1 MITHLHSNINDYNRF
16 NLDEKFDF
24 PLKERKPV
32 VTTGIKQ
39 KSVSNNDN
47 ETLKIQFKT
56 AKQQETIGVKFKNNI
71 NTTTNTTAAVSFS
84 SGSRPTNTIP
94 MSNINPLRSSRTSS
108 DISNVELPAPL
119 WARMTRRKR
128 RPSRHRYVKVLG
140 RNDFV
145 NNAISTAKYNL
156 FSFLPKF
163 LFEQF
168 RKYANIF
175 FLFIALMQQIPNVS
189 PTGRY
194 TTLVPLLIIISL
206 SALKEI
212 FEDIKRHRASHKINH
227 STTQVFKRQLN
238 KFVKTKWK
246 DIRVGDL
253 VYMKKNQFFPAD
265 MLLFTSDQP
274 SGNFFFKL
282 KSMV

>member
-1 MITHLHSNINDYNRF
+1 MIAHLHSNVDDCIGLNSNAKINI
-16 NLDEKFDF
+16 
-24 PLKERKPV
+24 PLKERKPTI
-32 VTTGIKQ
+32 TTGDKP
-39 KSVSNNDN
+39 KSLINN
-47 ETLKIQFKT
+47 ETLKNIEIQFKT
-56 AKQQETIGVKFKNNI
+56 ARKEEKIGVKIKNNPTA
-71 NTTTNTTAAVSFS
+71 NTIAVATVATSS
-84 SGSRPTNTIP
+84 SGSRPSNTIP
-94 MSNINPLRSSRTSS
+94 MSNMNPLRSSRTSS
-108 DISNVELPAPL
+108 DISNVELPAPF
-119 WARMTRRKR
+119 WTKITRRKR

-227 STTQVFKRQLN
+227 STTQVFRRQAN

-253 VYMKKNQFFPAD
+253 VFMKKNQFFPAD

-274 SGNFFFKL
+274 SGKII
-282 KSMV
+282 V